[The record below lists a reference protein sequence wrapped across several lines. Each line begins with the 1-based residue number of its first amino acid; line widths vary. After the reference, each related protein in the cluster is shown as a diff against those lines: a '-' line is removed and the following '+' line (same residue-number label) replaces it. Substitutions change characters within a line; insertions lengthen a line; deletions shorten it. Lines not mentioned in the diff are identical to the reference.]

1 MRGEFLLVVLLL
13 GTQPL
18 MGAVSAAEQARPI
31 RIGALTDSWGPTPGV
46 VGLRDGLLELGYRES
61 RDFVIGVRFTQGD
74 VKELPAAARELIQQ
88 EVDILFTSNPSA
100 AEAAQRATS
109 KIPIVFANAG
119 DPVGLGLI
127 RGFSQPGGN
136 ITGVTDLDL
145 ELGPK
150 RLELLHEI
158 IADLQRVLFL
168 HDPAEAFSVAEARGY
183 RQAAQRAGIALMEK
197 AVRTEEDARSTIARL
212 RKGEA
217 QGIVAP
223 RSLSLNI
230 PGFILDATSQKA
242 MPTMFPDIWYVE
254 NGGLVSYSPDFHQ
267 SGRMAARLV
276 DKILKGA
283 DPGKIAVEVNTQI
296 ELVIN
301 VKVAK
306 GLGLEIPPRVLFRAD
321 RLIR

>member
-1 MRGEFLLVVLLL
+1 MRKKFLSILLLL
-13 GTQPL
+13 GIWLPMSTT
-18 MGAVSAAEQARPI
+18 SAAEQPRPF
-31 RIGALTDSWGPTPGV
+31 RIGALTDSWGPTPGI
-46 VGLRDGLLELGYRES
+46 VGLRDGLHELGYRENEQ
-61 RDFVIGVRFTQGD
+61 FVIGIRFTQGD
-74 VKELPAAARELIQQ
+74 VTALPAAARELVQQ
-88 EVDILFTSNPSA
+88 GVDILFASNPSSVK
-100 AEAAQRATS
+100 AAQMATR

-150 RLELLHEI
+150 RLEFLRQI
-158 IADLQRVLFL
+158 IAGLQRVLFV
-168 HDPAEAFSVAEARGY
+168 HDSTEAFSAAEAKGY
-183 RQAAQRAGIALMEK
+183 RQAAQRLGIVLVDK
-197 AVRTEEDARSTIARL
+197 SVRTEQDAQSAIARL
-212 RKGEA
+212 RRGEV

-230 PGFILDATSQKA
+230 PGFILDATSQKD
-242 MPTMFPDIWYVE
+242 MPTMFPDIWYVQK
-254 NGGLVSYSPDFHQ
+254 GGLVSYSPDFHQ
-267 SGRMAARLV
+267 SGRKAARLV
-276 DKILKGA
+276 DKILRGA
-283 DPGKIAVEVNTQI
+283 NPGEIPVEVNTKI

-306 GLGLEIPPRVLFRAD
+306 ALGLQIAPEILFRAD